1 MLNKFMYKFA
11 NFMRGRY
18 GQDALNQALM
28 YITCALFLIS
38 FFVRNQF
45 IVLVAEVLW
54 FITLFR
60 MFSKNI
66 YKRQTE
72 NNAYLKLIE
81 PITKEVSVMKKQ
93 KADPMHKYYRCPT
106 CSQIVRVPKGRGK
119 IEIRCPK
126 CQTRFEKRT

>member
-1 MLNKFMYKFA
+1 MLNKLMYKFA

-18 GQDALNQALM
+18 GQDALNQALI
-28 YITCALFLIS
+28 YACCGLFLIS
-38 FFVRNQF
+38 FFIRNKYV
-45 IVLVAEVLW
+45 VLAADVLW
-54 FITLFR
+54 LTSLFR

-66 YKRQTE
+66 YKRQEE

-81 PITKEVSVMKKQ
+81 PMTKQVTVMKKQ
-93 KADPMHKYYRCPT
+93 KADPMNRYYRCPT

-126 CQTRFEKRT
+126 CQSRFEKRT